1 MTYVG
6 DRLGGFTY
14 GVTQPR
20 EVYPAY
26 VQGDVR
32 SGVRFNGWTVNLFVN
47 NVANRRGLVNGGE
60 GAFPNYVVLI
70 PPRMIGVSLAKTF

>member
-1 MTYVG
+1 MG

-47 NVANRRGLVNGGE
+47 NVANRRGLVNGE
-60 GAFPNYVVLI
+60 KVLS
-70 PPRMIGVSLAKTF
+70 RTMWYSFRHA